1 MAKKYPEIASFPLR
15 NLNNGQ
21 SPQMKNR
28 RKKYSLKRKVWIEP
42 EMMESKVFR
51 SLSSKM
57 MWVLL
62 RFLQKI
68 TWEKRKMSGSAT
80 KLNIYEKGGLV
91 FTYDEAIQFG
101 ISKSRFH
108 IIIKELVEKGF
119 IDIEHQGGCYGR
131 DYSRYKLSE
140 RWHKWGTAEFEKVTK
155 QRVLQSGLDVQSRKK
170 AKSKKGT
177 ENRNP

>member
-1 MAKKYPEIASFPLR
+1 
-15 NLNNGQ
+15 
-21 SPQMKNR
+21 MKNR

-51 SLSSKM
+51 SLSSKA

-101 ISKSRFH
+101 ISRSRFH
-108 IIIKELVEKGF
+108 YIIRELVEKGF
-119 IDIEHQGGCYGR
+119 IEIEHQGGCYGR
-131 DYSRYKLSE
+131 DYSRYKLSD
-140 RWHKWGTAEFEKVTK
+140 RWRTWGTPEFQTITK
-155 QRVLQSGLDVQSRKK
+155 NRVLQAGLDVQSRKM
-170 AKSKKGT
+170 AKLKKGT